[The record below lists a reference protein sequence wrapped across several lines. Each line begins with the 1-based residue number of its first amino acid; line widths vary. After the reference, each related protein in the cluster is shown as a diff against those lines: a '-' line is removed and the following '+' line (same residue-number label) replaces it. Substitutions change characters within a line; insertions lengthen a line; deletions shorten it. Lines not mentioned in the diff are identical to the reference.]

1 MSHSSPSSISSPI
14 SNPIPV
20 RALLFD
26 LDGTLLDTAQ
36 DLVLALNNLLKAHGR
51 APIPY
56 EVARFSVSQG
66 SVALTRLGFPEV
78 IDETEFEALR
88 QEFLITYKAC
98 LCEATEF
105 YPGMPALL
113 DALDAQSIPWGIVT
127 NKPGNLTDPL
137 VARLNLHTRSQCVIS
152 GDTLSVRKPHPE
164 PLLLASDMIN
174 MPPRD
179 VLYIG
184 DDPRDITAG
193 NAAGMYTCVAN
204 YGYIEADLDTSLWGA
219 DFCIDQPLEV
229 LQHIALTQA

>member
-1 MSHSSPSSISSPI
+1 VSHSSSC
-14 SNPIPV
+14 PIPV

-36 DLVLALNNLLKAHGR
+36 DLVLALNTMLSAHGR
-51 APIPY
+51 DAIPY
-56 EVARFSVSQG
+56 KTARFSVSQG
-66 SVALTRLGFPEV
+66 SAALTRLGFPEV
-78 IDETEFEALR
+78 IDEAEFEALR
-88 QEFLITYKAC
+88 QEFLVTYKEC

-105 YPGMPALL
+105 YYGMPALL
-113 DALDAQSIPWGIVT
+113 DELDAQSIPWGIVT

-164 PLLLASDMIN
+164 PLLLASQMIN
-174 MPPRD
+174 RPPEE

-229 LQHIALTQA
+229 LQHIAFMQA

>member
-1 MSHSSPSSISSPI
+1 VSHSSSC
-14 SNPIPV
+14 PIPV

-36 DLVLALNNLLKAHGR
+36 DLVLALNTMLSAHGR
-51 APIPY
+51 DAIPY
-56 EVARFSVSQG
+56 KIARFSVSQG
-66 SVALTRLGFPEV
+66 SAALTRLGFPEV
-78 IDETEFEALR
+78 IDEAEFEALR
-88 QEFLITYKAC
+88 QEFLVTYKEC

-105 YPGMPALL
+105 YYGMPALL
-113 DALDAQSIPWGIVT
+113 DELDAQSIPWGIVT

-164 PLLLASDMIN
+164 PLLLASQMIN
-174 MPPRD
+174 RPPQE

-229 LQHIALTQA
+229 LQHIALMQA

>member
-1 MSHSSPSSISSPI
+1 MSHSSSC
-14 SNPIPV
+14 PIPV

-36 DLVLALNNLLKAHGR
+36 DLVLALNTMLSAHGR
-51 APIPY
+51 DAIPY
-56 EVARFSVSQG
+56 KIARFSVSQG
-66 SVALTRLGFPEV
+66 SAALTRLGFPEV
-78 IDETEFEALR
+78 IDEAEFEALR
-88 QEFLITYKAC
+88 QEFLVTYKEC

-105 YPGMPALL
+105 YYGMPALL
-113 DALDAQSIPWGIVT
+113 DELDAQSIPWGIVT
-127 NKPGNLTDPL
+127 NKPGNLTDQL

-164 PLLLASDMIN
+164 PLLLASQMIN
-174 MPPRD
+174 RPPEE

-229 LQHIALTQA
+229 LQHIAFMQA

>member
-1 MSHSSPSSISSPI
+1 MSHLSPSPI
-14 SNPIPV
+14 HPIPV
-20 RALLFD
+20 RAVLFD
-26 LDGTLLDTAQ
+26 LDGTLLDTAR

-51 APIPY
+51 TPIPY

-66 SVALTRLGFPEV
+66 SAALTRLGFPEV

-88 QEFLITYKAC
+88 QEFLVTYKAC

-105 YPGMPALL
+105 YQGIPALL
-113 DALDAQSIPWGIVT
+113 DELDAQSIPWGIVT
-127 NKPGNLTDPL
+127 NKPGNLTDLL

-152 GDTLSVRKPHPE
+152 GDTLSVRKPHPQ
-164 PLLLASDMIN
+164 PLLLASQMIDRS
-174 MPPRD
+174 PQEI
-179 VLYIG
+179 LYIG

-229 LQHIALTQA
+229 LQHIVLTQA

>member
-1 MSHSSPSSISSPI
+1 VSHSSSC
-14 SNPIPV
+14 PIPV

-36 DLVLALNNLLKAHGR
+36 DLVLALNTMLSAHGR
-51 APIPY
+51 DAIPY
-56 EVARFSVSQG
+56 KIARFSVSQG
-66 SVALTRLGFPEV
+66 SAALTRLGFPEV
-78 IDETEFEALR
+78 IDEAEFEALR
-88 QEFLITYKAC
+88 QEFLVTYKEC

-105 YPGMPALL
+105 YYGMPALL
-113 DALDAQSIPWGIVT
+113 DELDAQSIPWGIVT

-164 PLLLASDMIN
+164 PLLLASQMIN
-174 MPPRD
+174 RPPEE

-229 LQHIALTQA
+229 LQHIALMQA

>member
-1 MSHSSPSSISSPI
+1 MSISALAPI
-14 SNPIPV
+14 HV
-20 RALLFD
+20 RAILFD
-26 LDGTLLDTAQ
+26 LDGTLLNTAH
-36 DLVLALNNLLKAHGR
+36 DLVLALNTLLSAHQR
-51 APIPY
+51 PTVPY

-66 SVALTRLGFPEV
+66 SAALTRLGFPEV
-78 IDETEFEALR
+78 VDDEQFEALR
-88 QEFLITYKAC
+88 QEFLVTYQEC

-105 YPGMPALL
+105 YDGMPSLL
-113 DALDAQSIPWGIVT
+113 DTLDASSIPWGIVT

-137 VARLNLHTRSQCVIS
+137 VARLNLDTRSQCVIS

-164 PLLLASDMIN
+164 PLLLASEMIN

-204 YGYIEADLDTSLWGA
+204 YGYIEADIDTSLWGA
-219 DFCIDQPLEV
+219 DFCIDQPLDV